1 MTAISLTV
9 NGRAVAADVE
19 PRTHLADFLRDQLRL
34 TGTHLGCEH
43 GVCGTCTVLISGT
56 PARACIAYAVAC
68 DGLEIRTIEGFE
80 DDALMA
86 ELREAFSREH
96 GLQCGF
102 CTAGM
107 LISARDIVMRLPQ
120 ADERRIR
127 TELSGNLC
135 RCTGYLGIVTA
146 VASVAA
152 RQSRLSPSQRSALG
166 PSLSRPSAGEG
177 LVSPSPTPG
186 SKSPGEWEREG
197 PGAQRREGEGS
208 TIPAPA
214 REGWTRIDES
224 FVIAAPAVAV
234 WQALADFPKVA
245 ACLPGAELAEHDAR
259 SVKGRLRVKLGP
271 MSASFAG
278 SATVQRD
285 DAAMTGVAR
294 GAGTDS
300 GSRSRTRGE
309 LSYRLTP
316 EPGGRQTRVSV
327 TVEYDLQGPLAQF
340 SRSNLARDF
349 AGRVVA
355 EFAANLDRAL
365 GVGDATEAAAPRSL
379 NVLGV
384 LWTLIWS
391 RVKAL
396 FDRSR

>member
-9 NGRAVAADVE
+9 NGRAVSAEVE

-43 GVCGTCTVLISGT
+43 GICGACTVLIDGA
-56 PARACIAYAVAC
+56 PARSCITYAVAC
-68 DGLEIRTIEGFE
+68 DGLEVRTIEGFE
-80 DDALMA
+80 DDALMT

-107 LISARDIVMRLPQ
+107 LISSRDIVQRLPG

-135 RCTGYLGIVTA
+135 RCTGYVGIVKA
-146 VASVAA
+146 VTSVAE
-152 RQSRLSPSQRSALG
+152 RQTAPAAPSPSQRPALG
-166 PSLSRPSAGEG
+166 PSLSRSTGEG
-177 LVSPSPTPG
+177 RKSPSPAL
-186 SKSPGEWEREG
+186 EREREG
-197 PGAQRREGEGS
+197 PVAQRREGEG
-208 TIPAPA
+208 A

-224 FVIAAPAVAV
+224 FVIAAPPGTV
-234 WQALADFPKVA
+234 WRALADFPRVA
-245 ACLPGAELAEHDAR
+245 ACLPGAELTEHDAR

-271 MSASFAG
+271 MAASFAG

-285 DAAMTGVAR
+285 DAGMTGIAK

-300 GSRSRTRGE
+300 NSRSRTRGE
-309 LSYRLTP
+309 LAYRLTP
-316 EPGGRQTRVSV
+316 ESGGRQTQVAVSV
-327 TVEYDLQGPLAQF
+327 QYDLQGPLAQF

-349 AGRVVA
+349 ASRVVA
-355 EFAANLDRAL
+355 EFASNLNRAL
-365 GVGDATEAAAPRSL
+365 AGGEAQAAEAPRPL
-379 NVLGV
+379 NALE
-384 LWTLIWS
+384 LIWS
-391 RVKAL
+391 VIWNRLKGL
-396 FDRSR
+396 FGRR

>member
-1 MTAISLTV
+1 MTAISLRV
-9 NGRAVAADVE
+9 NGSAVSADVE
-19 PRTHLADFLRDQLRL
+19 ARTHLADFLRDHLRL

-43 GVCGTCTVLISGT
+43 GVCGACTVLIAGA
-56 PARACIAYAVAC
+56 PARSCIAYAIAC

-86 ELREAFSREH
+86 ELRDAFSREH

-107 LISARDIVMRLPQ
+107 LISARDIVQRLPQ

-135 RCTGYLGIVTA
+135 RCTGYVGIVNA

-152 RQSRLSPSQRSALG
+152 RQANPAPAAAAPPPKIVARATAVASA
-166 PSLSRPSAGEG
+166 PPA
-177 LVSPSPTPG
+177 PPTRA
-186 SKSPGEWEREG
+186 E
-197 PGAQRREGEGS
+197 
-208 TIPAPA
+208 PAVARAPEPA

-224 FVIAAPAVAV
+224 FVIAAPPAAV
-234 WQALADFPKVA
+234 WLALADFPNVA
-245 ACLPGAELAEHDAR
+245 ACLPGAELTEHDAR

-271 MSASFAG
+271 MAASFAG

-285 DAAMTGVAR
+285 EAAMTGLAK

-309 LSYRLTP
+309 LAYRLTP
-316 EPGGRQTRVSV
+316 EAGGQTRVAV

-340 SRSNLARDF
+340 SRSGLARDF

-355 EFAANLDRAL
+355 EFAANLNRAL
-365 GVGDATEAAAPRSL
+365 GTAETAPTAAPSSL
-379 NVLGV
+379 NVLGL
-384 LWTLIWS
+384 LWSLIWS
-391 RVKAL
+391 RVKTM
-396 FDRSR
+396 FGQSR